1 MPRLVWDEI
10 DRHPRWLLGV
20 LAAGGIAVALAVAG
34 LPPVSIHGPL
44 HYVGIMDPLCGMTRA
59 ARLFARGNL
68 SRAWRYNPGS
78 FVLAA
83 FAFGVV
89 SRACVGVLAGRW
101 VRIVAHPRLAWIACA
116 VVVGLLEVNQQLHAS
131 LLR

>member
-1 MPRLVWDEI
+1 MPRLAWDDV
-10 DRHPRWLLGV
+10 DRHPGWLLGV
-20 LAAGGIAVALAVAG
+20 VGAGSFAVALALIG

-78 FVLAA
+78 FALAVV
-83 FAFGVV
+83 AFGVV
-89 SRACVGVLAGRW
+89 LRASVGALAGRW
-101 VRIVAHPRLAWIACA
+101 VRI
-116 VVVGLLEVNQQLHAS
+116 
-131 LLR
+131 